1 MSVMEIYYRALSDLP
16 LAAVVFGIDASAT
29 HGQHFPRPA
38 EIRERVREERKR
50 RQLEKSTREA
60 LAEGPGEPI
69 ALPAGHGP
77 QMMAPAKPVERIKL
91 TETLA
96 PAQAAFTK
104 ERQRRAGE
112 TWDQSMARL
121 RRQRHALGLT
131 DADVEA
137 ATKECISCTRAVA
150 SQETSGGRSHQ
161 DALLALAREANSR
174 GAAARLCQA
183 RMALPGGSR
192 SRFVRP
198 RDRARVARWHRIAV
212 PSGRHRED
220 ARVSAAR

>member
-1 MSVMEIYYRALSDLP
+1 MTDTDRPEFFRRLEQLALMHRYDIPASVMEGYFRALSHQSMES
-16 LAAVVFGIDASAT
+16 VVFGLDAA
-29 HGQHFPRPA
+29 GRNGVHFPKA
-38 EIRERVREERKR
+38 GEINESLRLERKR

-77 QMMAPAKPVERIKL
+77 QTMAPAKPVERIKL

-112 TWDQSMARL
+112 SWDQSMARL

-137 ATKECISCTRAVA
+137 AKA
-150 SQETSGGRSHQ
+150 SG
-161 DALLALAREANSR
+161 
-174 GAAARLCQA
+174 
-183 RMALPGGSR
+183 
-192 SRFVRP
+192 
-198 RDRARVARWHRIAV
+198 
-212 PSGRHRED
+212 
-220 ARVSAAR
+220 